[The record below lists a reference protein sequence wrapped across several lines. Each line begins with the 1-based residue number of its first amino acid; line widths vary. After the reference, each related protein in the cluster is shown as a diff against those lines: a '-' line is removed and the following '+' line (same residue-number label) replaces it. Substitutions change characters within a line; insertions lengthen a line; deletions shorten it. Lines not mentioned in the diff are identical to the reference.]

1 MNMLPPM
8 NENAYRDH
16 VKAVRDATKSVA
28 EESMSK
34 AANDVKEFY
43 EPNEEGL
50 YDTAVSGDGKWQK
63 RGFSSSCGIVTALST
78 VTGKALDCEVM
89 LKEGRQCMQWRGGK
103 ERSAEFHEW

>member
-1 MNMLPPM
+1 MLPPM

-50 YDTAVSGDGKWQK
+50 YDTALSGDGKWQK

-89 LKEGRQCMQWRGGK
+89 SKECRQCMQWRGK